1 MPHSKPDR
9 GESLQERFP
18 SLCKEWHSAKNG
30 SLKPSM
36 LKPGSNKKVWWQC
49 NKSTDHIWQAQPNLR
64 TKGNGCPFC
73 RGLKVAKSNCL
84 STTHPQIAK
93 QWHKTKNA
101 SLRPTGVTKGS
112 AKRVWWQCT
121 KEKSHSWQMPIAA
134 RTGQNQGCPYC
145 SNRRASITNNL
156 KHWCLSNGDRGKKVM
171 REYVA
176 ANNLMTIDELTS
188 NSHVNASWKCSIC
201 KEHWTASPN
210 RRISMLSDCPYCSG
224 HKVGK
229 TNNLKAKFPVV
240 AQQWHPKKN
249 GQLLPTDVSPHS
261 NKRVWWKCDSQPD
274 HVWQAN
280 VASKTSKGDK
290 KGCPFC
296 QGLMVAKSN
305 CLSTTHPQIA
315 RQWHP
320 IKNSTLKPSDI
331 TGGSSKKV
339 WWQCVRVDSHSWLM
353 TPSARTSQNQGCPYC
368 ANRRVSE
375 SNSLATKFPHIAQLL
390 DQKRS
395 GFAAD
400 GVISTSTKI
409 AWWKCPNGDDH
420 QWRATVLATVKS
432 KSCPYC
438 PPHITKLSKTNS
450 LAGWCKNNGDFGNRV
465 LSEWDKNLNR
475 KISPET
481 VIYTAQR
488 IKIHWQCSVA
498 NDHKW
503 VADPYRRTI
512 DRQTCP
518 FCSRR
523 KASSTNNLLARYP
536 ELAKCV
542 HPSKNTGIDL
552 SEISPNNHLKLWWKC
567 PNGEDH
573 VFKSSVNAMKGKFK
587 CGFCDGK
594 RVSNTNSLQFL
605 NPELAAEWHPTKNQ
619 TLTPQKITGNSRNS
633 VWWKCKS
640 DSRHEWTA
648 TVGARN
654 AAGTGCPYCVIA
666 PRSRREIFLNFELE
680 NFFSH
685 DPMDHKLRI
694 GNQTL
699 DVDIL
704 IREKKL
710 IIEYDGS
717 YWHREKFEKDKAK
730 AELLRKSG
738 WTVIRI
744 RERPLLP
751 TSKFD
756 ISTDDREPIHNLTIR
771 LIEQIEK
778 LTTSKIK
785 LPKTYAVNEL
795 LIGQE
800 KAQKYINAY
809 LSGASYATSDGNQ
822 AHLATWKGYFNELHE
837 LGQEPTALNGSS
849 KGLIKWVRT
858 QRVNFIAGKL
868 SNTQLLALESLTFW
882 TWEQFDQSW
891 ENNYRDL
898 VTWINKNGTAHIPQV
913 QTGKIL
919 KTRSWIVHQRVLYK
933 KGKINQT
940 KIQRLEALT
949 DWSWSPEEDS
959 WNSYLAAL
967 RSFAIR
973 EGHARVNQDHFEDD
987 IALGRW
993 VNKQRTRH
1001 RRSDLEEHRVVILE
1015 SVPGWIWEPKNLDKD
1030 FGFQSLRSFVD
1041 REGHARVPAKHVED
1055 GFNLGQWVVNRR
1067 QAYKAGKISEDENLR
1082 LSSFSGWAWKIR

>member
-1 MPHSKPDR
+1 
-9 GESLQERFP
+9 
-18 SLCKEWHSAKNG
+18 
-30 SLKPSM
+30 
-36 LKPGSNKKVWWQC
+36 
-49 NKSTDHIWQAQPNLR
+49 
-64 TKGNGCPFC
+64 
-73 RGLKVAKSNCL
+73 LKVAKSNCL